1 MKPQSGG
8 GVQCFYRVVGRDWSL
23 AFRDWGARVSE
34 VLAMNSNLGSKLAG
48 GVVLV
53 FLVALLGSSSTY
65 VVEPGHR
72 GVLVTLGKVSEVFKP
87 EGFGVKPP
95 LISRVHHQTV
105 QRQTGRMEA
114 GCYSSD
120 LQQVVVEVKVLY
132 RVPEGQVVTLYRD
145 FEGDIFDS
153 LVEPRVAEALKEVTA
168 LRRAEEIVQ
177 QREQVKSMTLDSA
190 QAKVGGLLVIEDVVL
205 EDIKLT
211 DILESSI
218 EEKMVREQ
226 EAARA
231 RFAQQQ
237 AEVEA
242 ETKVIEAK
250 GEADAIRL
258 QGKALRENPSVL
270 DLMVVTR
277 WDGVT
282 PLVAG
287 PGLEGTEVLLPLGP
301 APVVNEKAGGE
312 QE

>member
-1 MKPQSGG
+1 MVIWRGHS
-8 GVQCFYRVVGRDWSL
+8 SL
-23 AFRDWGARVSE
+23 AFGLGGDS
-34 VLAMNSNLGSKLAG
+34 LTSIFAMISNLGGKLAG
-48 GVVLV
+48 GVILL
-53 FLVALLGSSSTY
+53 FLVAILGSSSTY

-72 GVLVTLGKVSEVFKP
+72 GVLVTLGKVSEGFKP
-87 EGFGVKPP
+87 EGFGLKPP
-95 LISRVHHQTV
+95 VISRVHQQTV

-120 LQQVVVEVKVLY
+120 LQQVVMEVKVLY
-132 RVPEGQVVTLYRD
+132 LVPEGQVVTLYRD
-145 FEGDIFDS
+145 FEGEVFDS
-153 LVEPRVAEALKEVTA
+153 LIEPRVAEALKEVTA

-177 QREQVKSMTLDSA
+177 QREQVKSMTLDAA
-190 QAKVGGLLVIEDVVL
+190 QAKVGNLLVIEDVVL

-231 RFAQQQ
+231 RFSQQQ

-270 DLMVVTR
+270 DLMVVSQ

-287 PGLEGTEVLLPLGP
+287 SGLEGPEFLLPMG
-301 APVVNEKAGGE
+301 KAKAFDE
-312 QE
+312 QEGVVQE

>member
-1 MKPQSGG
+1 MVIWRGHS
-8 GVQCFYRVVGRDWSL
+8 SL
-23 AFRDWGARVSE
+23 AFGLGGDS
-34 VLAMNSNLGSKLAG
+34 LTSIFAMISNLGGKLAG
-48 GVVLV
+48 GVILL
-53 FLVALLGSSSTY
+53 FLVAILGSSSTY

-72 GVLVTLGKVSEVFKP
+72 GVLVTLGKVSEGFKP
-87 EGFGVKPP
+87 EGFGLKPP
-95 LISRVHHQTV
+95 VISRVHQQTV

-120 LQQVVVEVKVLY
+120 LQQVVMEVKVLY
-132 RVPEGQVVTLYRD
+132 LVPEGQVVTLYRD
-145 FEGDIFDS
+145 FEGEVFDS
-153 LVEPRVAEALKEVTA
+153 LIEPRVAEALKEVTA

-177 QREQVKSMTLDSA
+177 QREQVKSMTLDAA
-190 QAKVGGLLVIEDVVL
+190 QAKVGNLLVIEDVVL

-231 RFAQQQ
+231 RFSQQQ

-270 DLMVVTR
+270 DLMVVSQ

-287 PGLEGTEVLLPLGP
+287 SGLEGTEFLLPMG
-301 APVVNEKAGGE
+301 KAKAFDE
-312 QE
+312 QEGAVQE